1 MDVNRHMNL
10 FEHYRQE
17 GEAPHENNLSRG
29 LAILLGE
36 NPLLLERFIDLAN
49 SKLLALGKAPIR
61 KPMASSAPSG
71 PRGEGNVPATGGSA
85 LSAKP
90 FSLINSVYFR
100 IIYKEALYS
109 FIFQCISLFQKDRK
123 SHV

>member
-61 KPMASSAPSG
+61 KPENREDREIGFQQKIKELRDEVSQ
-71 PRGEGNVPATGGSA
+71 
-85 LSAKP
+85 
-90 FSLINSVYFR
+90 R
-100 IIYKEALYS
+100 IIGFTLTPELPRTTTVETRETQLVHENLVTDIAIY
-109 FIFQCISLFQKDRK
+109 D
-123 SHV
+123 